1 MKGLLFQLKSVRKDK
16 FCIMS
21 FLLPII
27 VAIALNFVGSFDLS
41 SLGELHFGV
50 LENDLPEQTILWLEK
65 YGTVD
70 TNKTMDELTASINEP
85 STNLIG
91 VLSDGSGIKTI
102 ISGDE
107 LETFRET
114 ADTLP
119 ILFEQREAAEQIR
132 AQVLERADLMA
143 GFQNIFIAATLIVA
157 MFMGCTF
164 NAMNIISEKED
175 GVALI
180 NEVLPMSRSQYVIQK
195 IFIGFAFGSLSAVI
209 TTVICFRLSLQSSL
223 LMLAL
228 ILLSSFVSALI
239 GLFIGRFSDGL
250 MVGVVYIKIVM
261 IAFLAIPLLK
271 FLLGFGGG
279 ASFLCYI
286 VPSTA
291 TFEGIMGLLSESP
304 ILPERDILILIVHC
318 VAWFLLY
325 IALSTRPKRR
335 A

>member
-1 MKGLLFQLKSVRKDK
+1 MKGMLFQLKSVRKDK

-50 LENDLPEQTILWLEK
+50 LENDLPEQTILWLER

-70 TNKTMDELTASINEP
+70 ANKTMDELTASINEP

-119 ILFEQREAAEQIR
+119 ILFEQREAAEQIH

-175 GVALI
+175 GVAFI

-195 IFIGFAFGSLSAVI
+195 IFVGFAFGSLSAVI

-223 LMLAL
+223 LILTL

-261 IAFLAIPLLK
+261 IAFLAVPLLK

-304 ILPERDILILIVHC
+304 ILPGRDILILIVHC
-318 VAWFLLY
+318 VTWFLLY
-325 IALSTRPKRR
+325 IALSTHKKRH

>member
-1 MKGLLFQLKSVRKDK
+1 
-16 FCIMS
+16 
-21 FLLPII
+21 
-27 VAIALNFVGSFDLS
+27 
-41 SLGELHFGV
+41 
-50 LENDLPEQTILWLEK
+50 
-65 YGTVD
+65 
-70 TNKTMDELTASINEP
+70 
-85 STNLIG
+85 
-91 VLSDGSGIKTI
+91 
-102 ISGDE
+102 
-107 LETFRET
+107 
-114 ADTLP
+114 
-119 ILFEQREAAEQIR
+119 
-132 AQVLERADLMA
+132 MA

-195 IFIGFAFGSLSAVI
+195 IFVGFAFGSLSAVI
-209 TTVICFRLSLQSSL
+209 TTLICFRLSLQSSL

-239 GLFIGRFSDGL
+239 GLFVGRF
-250 MVGVVYIKIVM
+250 YIKIVM

-271 FLLGFGGG
+271 FLLGFSGG

-325 IALSTRPKRR
+325 IALSICQKRQT
-335 A
+335 

>member
-1 MKGLLFQLKSVRKDK
+1 M
-16 FCIMS
+16 
-21 FLLPII
+21 
-27 VAIALNFVGSFDLS
+27 A
-41 SLGELHFGV
+41 
-50 LENDLPEQTILWLEK
+50 
-65 YGTVD
+65 
-70 TNKTMDELTASINEP
+70 
-85 STNLIG
+85 
-91 VLSDGSGIKTI
+91 
-102 ISGDE
+102 
-107 LETFRET
+107 
-114 ADTLP
+114 
-119 ILFEQREAAEQIR
+119 
-132 AQVLERADLMA
+132 RADLMA

-195 IFIGFAFGSLSAVI
+195 IFVGFAFGSLSAAI
-209 TTVICFRLSLQSSL
+209 TTLICFRLSLQSSL

-239 GLFIGRFSDGL
+239 GLFVGRFSDGL

-271 FLLGFGGG
+271 FLLGFSGG

-325 IALSTRPKRR
+325 IALSICQKRQT
-335 A
+335 

>member
-1 MKGLLFQLKSVRKDK
+1 
-16 FCIMS
+16 
-21 FLLPII
+21 
-27 VAIALNFVGSFDLS
+27 
-41 SLGELHFGV
+41 
-50 LENDLPEQTILWLEK
+50 
-65 YGTVD
+65 
-70 TNKTMDELTASINEP
+70 
-85 STNLIG
+85 
-91 VLSDGSGIKTI
+91 
-102 ISGDE
+102 
-107 LETFRET
+107 
-114 ADTLP
+114 
-119 ILFEQREAAEQIR
+119 
-132 AQVLERADLMA
+132 MA

-195 IFIGFAFGSLSAVI
+195 IFVGFAFGSLSAVI
-209 TTVICFRLSLQSSL
+209 TTLICFRLSLQSSL

-228 ILLSSFVSALI
+228 ILSALI
-239 GLFIGRFSDGL
+239 GLFVGRFSDGL

-271 FLLGFGGG
+271 FLLGFSGG

-325 IALSTRPKRR
+325 IALSICQKRQT
-335 A
+335 

>member
-70 TNKTMDELTASINEP
+70 ANKTMDELTASINEP

-119 ILFEQREAAEQIR
+119 ILFERREAAEQIR

-195 IFIGFAFGSLSAVI
+195 IFVGFAFGSLSAVI

-239 GLFIGRFSDGL
+239 GLFVGRFSDGL

-261 IAFLAIPLLK
+261 IAFLAVPLLK

-279 ASFLCYI
+279 ASLLCYI

-291 TFEGIMGLLSESP
+291 TFEGIMALLSESP

-318 VAWFLLY
+318 VAWFLIY
-325 IALSTRPKRR
+325 IALSICQKRQT
-335 A
+335 

>member
-70 TNKTMDELTASINEP
+70 ANKTMDELTASINEP

-91 VLSDGSGIKTI
+91 VLSEGSGIKTI

-195 IFIGFAFGSLSAVI
+195 IFVGFAFGSLSAVI
-209 TTVICFRLSLQSSL
+209 TTLICFRLSLQSSL

-239 GLFIGRFSDGL
+239 GLFVGRFSDGL

-279 ASFLCYI
+279 ASLLCYI

-318 VAWFLLY
+318 IAWFLLY
-325 IALSTRPKRR
+325 IALSMRQKRQ